1 VDAVHRPNR
10 IVLSQLNTVVAASF
24 RASKPL
30 AVLLYGAPGSGKG
43 TLGRLLSQVTT
54 WPHISTGDLL
64 RQHIAAGT
72 PAGQASVGILQGGY
86 APDSVVNELVADRM
100 AQPDCQKGIILDGYP
115 RTLEQTVQFLPV
127 LRRLEIEPLLVR
139 LILDYTEVKLRLQA
153 RRFCSSCGAIFN
165 VVRLPPRKIG
175 VCDECGEPLAARV
188 DDQTDLI
195 VRRIEHYATLTE
207 PVAQFLKEQP
217 IRNWE
222 FNGTET
228 PTAILNHFLQQLQ
241 QHSLIELKPVANDHS
256 QKSC

>member
-1 VDAVHRPNR
+1 MRAGFVDAVHRPNR
-10 IVLSQLNTVVAASF
+10 IVLSQLDTVVAASF

-43 TLGRLLSQVTT
+43 TLGRMLSQVTA

-64 RQHIAAGT
+64 RRHIEQGT
-72 PAGQASVGILQGGY
+72 PAGQASVEILRGGY

-115 RTLEQTVQFLPV
+115 RTLEQTLQFLPV

-139 LILDYTEVKLRLQA
+139 LVLDYTEVKLRLQA

-165 VVRLPPRKIG
+165 VVRLPPRKTGI
-175 VCDECGEPLAARV
+175 CDECGAGLTERV

-195 VRRIEHYATLTE
+195 VRRIEHYETLTE
-207 PVAQFLKEQP
+207 PVAEFLAEQL
-217 IRNWE
+217 IRSWE
-222 FNGTET
+222 FSGTET
-228 PTAILNHFLQQLQ
+228 PNKILNDFLERLQ
-241 QHSLIELKPVANDHS
+241 QHSLIEPAPSVA
-256 QKSC
+256 Q